1 MSSQRERQRE
11 RSQSAQ
17 SGNTENVRQH
27 AHTRTH
33 TTKLQTL
40 TTEAATGNKLVGSRA
55 TADMLSHTHTKCFTM
70 LFKTYFGG
78 SFRNTGF
85 RINNPI
91 ICMWVMCV
99 WGGRVKPTVESE
111 RDIEIDI

>member
-27 AHTRTH
+27 TH
-33 TTKLQTL
+33 TQQSYRHSQQKQLL
-40 TTEAATGNKLVGSRA
+40 AINLWEAEQLC
-55 TADMLSHTHTKCFTM
+55 ADMLSHTHTKCFTM

-91 ICMWVMCV
+91 ICMRVMCV
-99 WGGRVKPTVESE
+99 CVGRVKPTEESE
-111 RDIEIDI
+111 RDIDI

>member
-27 AHTRTH
+27 AHTH
-33 TTKLQTL
+33 TQQSYRHSQ
-40 TTEAATGNKLVGSRA
+40 AATGNKLVGSRA

-99 WGGRVKPTVESE
+99 WGGRVKPTEESE